1 MCLLGS
7 KVKEIWWHL
16 LFVAVS
22 PALIWLSYLWDKTTR
37 PLKKRLLKLI
47 QKRLEGDSPKGLAA
61 LPADAGT
68 PGKKPK
74 QDPPSA
80 KKDEGEKELTD
91 EQKAALKAAGLEF

>member
-1 MCLLGS
+1 MASALRSCIPGSNLVELPLGQDHAAI
-7 KVKEIWWHL
+7 KEAFIE
-16 LFVAVS
+16 AN
-22 PALIWLSYLWDKTTR
+22 P
-37 PLKKRLLKLI
+37 
-47 QKRLEGDSPKGLAA
+47 KRLEGDSPKGLAA